1 MKRLL
6 NIIGL
11 PLLFVVSQFFMI
23 VIATII
29 FIVSKNVFDVNEW
42 IGTESFITELG
53 SFLSKYNIVLVIL
66 SFLIFFPIFYK
77 IYHKENTVKKEKI
90 DLLDILLL
98 IIFGVSFSLLYNCIL
113 GNINSIFSITNLFN
127 GSSNIM
133 ISIITTVLV
142 GPILEE
148 YLFRGIVY
156 HRLQKYYPVMKSLL
170 LTGLIFS
177 LCHTNIFQIIYAF
190 IFNFMLI
197 FTYERFNLKA
207 SIIVHISANL
217 ASLLFTI
224 YIYSN
229 LFLMELSL
237 VIASILLVESYSTL
251 KNKI

>member
-148 YLFRGIVY
+148 YLFR
-156 HRLQKYYPVMKSLL
+156 
-170 LTGLIFS
+170 
-177 LCHTNIFQIIYAF
+177 
-190 IFNFMLI
+190 
-197 FTYERFNLKA
+197 
-207 SIIVHISANL
+207 
-217 ASLLFTI
+217 
-224 YIYSN
+224 
-229 LFLMELSL
+229 
-237 VIASILLVESYSTL
+237 
-251 KNKI
+251 